1 MNRDHISSAELVG
14 HLGQDPNLQ
23 YTEGGLA
30 YTRLSLATS
39 ETFTSKTGEIQDK
52 TEWHNAVAWGEKA
65 EQIAKAFS
73 KGDSVVLT
81 GPLHVNSYEKDGAKN
96 RVTELHVED
105 AQHNRDNQP
114 SRNVARLLGEI
125 REPPSSKTLDSGVQ
139 MTTLSLATKT
149 MVVGRDGPREREDWH
164 RVTLWGKVA
173 EAAARDIHPGDTVAI
188 NGSLRHRTVPGD
200 DGQERR
206 LSAIDC
212 PRFQVLEHA
221 IDRGARQK
229 SPDPAKEPLKSE
241 LSAPSVGDGQG
252 QPRAARRTRSKSVDR
267 GL

>member
-14 HLGQDPNLQ
+14 RLGQDPNLQ
-23 YTEGGLA
+23 HTEGGLA

-39 ETFTSKTGEIQDK
+39 ETFTSRTGEIHDR

-65 EQIAKAFS
+65 EEIAKAFS
-73 KGDSVVLT
+73 KGDSVVLSGT
-81 GPLHVNSYEKDGAKN
+81 LRVNSYEKDGAKS

-105 AQHNRDNQP
+105 AQPNRDNQP
-114 SRNVARLLGEI
+114 SQNVARLLGEI

-149 MVVGRDGPREREDWH
+149 MVDGRDGPREREDWH
-164 RVTLWGKVA
+164 RVTLWGKAA
-173 EAAARDIHPGDTVAI
+173 EAARDINPGDTVAI
-188 NGSLRHRTVPGD
+188 NGALRHRTVPGD
-200 DGQERR
+200 DGQERK

-212 PRFQVLEHA
+212 QRFQVLEHA
-221 IDRGARQK
+221 MDRGARQR
-229 SPDPAKEPLKSE
+229 SPDPARESPKNE
-241 LSAPSVGDGQG
+241 LSAPSVADGQG
-252 QPRAARRTRSKSVDR
+252 APRAARRSRAKSVDR